1 MTKNLQVHAAESIY
15 ESIDKIK
22 TIVKPLPEEIIYWK
36 PSEDEWSIMQ
46 IITHVAEAIPYWAKE
61 INNIKLNH
69 ENLWGRGLTDEVRL
83 QVVSEENI
91 NGKSVEEVIQQ
102 LSSIP
107 ITIENVVHTLTDE
120 ELHIQAPS
128 RNPRFDNKPINF
140 IVNHLIVEHTE
151 KHYNQIERN
160 VSKYNEGKG
169 GK

>member
-1 MTKNLQVHAAESIY
+1 MTKNVQIYAVESIY
-15 ESIDKIK
+15 DSINKIK
-22 TIVKPLPEEIIYWK
+22 TIVKSLPEEIIRWK
-36 PSEDEWSIMQ
+36 PSKDEWSVMQ

-61 INNIKLNH
+61 ISNIKLSN

-91 NGKSVEEVIQQ
+91 NRKTVEEVIEQ

-107 ITIENVVHTLTDE
+107 ITIENVLHTLTDE

-128 RNPRFDNKPINF
+128 RNPRFENKPINF

-151 KHYNQIERN
+151 KHCKQIERN
-160 VSKYNEGKG
+160 VSKYNQDKG

>member
-1 MTKNLQVHAAESIY
+1 
-15 ESIDKIK
+15 
-22 TIVKPLPEEIIYWK
+22 
-36 PSEDEWSIMQ
+36 MQ

-61 INNIKLNH
+61 ISNIKLSN

-83 QVVSEENI
+83 QAVSEENI
-91 NGKSVEEVIQQ
+91 NRKTVEEVIEQ

-107 ITIENVVHTLTDE
+107 ITIENVLHTLTDE

-128 RNPRFDNKPINF
+128 RNPRFENKPINF

-151 KHYNQIERN
+151 KHYKQIERN
-160 VSKYNEGKG
+160 VSKYNQDKG

>member
-1 MTKNLQVHAAESIY
+1 MTKNVQIYAVESIY
-15 ESIDKIK
+15 DSINKIK
-22 TIVKPLPEEIIYWK
+22 TILKSLPEEIIRWK
-36 PSEDEWSIMQ
+36 PSKDEWSVMQ

-61 INNIKLNH
+61 ISNIKLSN

-83 QVVSEENI
+83 QAVSEENI
-91 NGKSVEEVIQQ
+91 NRKTVEEVIEQ

-107 ITIENVVHTLTDE
+107 ITIENVLHTLTDE

-128 RNPRFDNKPINF
+128 RNPRFENKPINF

-151 KHYNQIERN
+151 KHYKQIERN
-160 VSKYNEGKG
+160 VSKYNQDKG

>member
-1 MTKNLQVHAAESIY
+1 MTKNVQIYAVESIY
-15 ESIDKIK
+15 DSINKIK
-22 TIVKPLPEEIIYWK
+22 TIVKLLPEEIIRWK
-36 PSEDEWSIMQ
+36 PSKDEWSVMQ

-61 INNIKLNH
+61 ISNIKLSN

-91 NGKSVEEVIQQ
+91 NRKTVEEVIEQ

-107 ITIENVVHTLTDE
+107 ITIENVLHTLTDE

-128 RNPRFDNKPINF
+128 RNPRFENKPINF
-140 IVNHLIVEHTE
+140 ILNHLIVEHTE
-151 KHYNQIERN
+151 KHYKQIERN
-160 VSKYNEGKG
+160 VSKYNQDKG

>member
-1 MTKNLQVHAAESIY
+1 MTKNVQIYAVESIY
-15 ESIDKIK
+15 DSINKIK
-22 TIVKPLPEEIIYWK
+22 TIVKSLPEEIIRWK
-36 PSEDEWSIMQ
+36 PSKDEWSVMQ

-61 INNIKLNH
+61 ISNIKLSN

-83 QVVSEENI
+83 QAVSEENI
-91 NGKSVEEVIQQ
+91 NRKTVEEVIEQ

-107 ITIENVVHTLTDE
+107 ITIENVLHTLTDE

-128 RNPRFDNKPINF
+128 RNPRFENKPINF

-151 KHYNQIERN
+151 KHYKQIERN
-160 VSKYNEGKG
+160 VSKYNQDKG

>member
-1 MTKNLQVHAAESIY
+1 MTKNVQIYAVESIY
-15 ESIDKIK
+15 DSINKIK
-22 TIVKPLPEEIIYWK
+22 TIVKSLPEEIIRWK
-36 PSEDEWSIMQ
+36 PSKDEWSVMQ

-61 INNIKLNH
+61 ISNIKLSN

-83 QVVSEENI
+83 QAVSEENI
-91 NGKSVEEVIQQ
+91 NRKTVEEVIEQ

-107 ITIENVVHTLTDE
+107 ITIENVLHTLTDE

-128 RNPRFDNKPINF
+128 RNPRFENKPINF

-151 KHYNQIERN
+151 KHCKQIERN
-160 VSKYNEGKG
+160 VSKYNQDKG

>member
-1 MTKNLQVHAAESIY
+1 MTKNVQIYAVESIY
-15 ESIDKIK
+15 DSINKIK
-22 TIVKPLPEEIIYWK
+22 TIVKSLPEEIIRWK
-36 PSEDEWSIMQ
+36 PSKDEWSVMQ

-61 INNIKLNH
+61 ISNIKLSN

-91 NGKSVEEVIQQ
+91 NRKTVEEVIEQ

-107 ITIENVVHTLTDE
+107 ITIENVLHTLTDE

-128 RNPRFDNKPINF
+128 RNPCFENKPINF

-151 KHYNQIERN
+151 KHYKQIERN
-160 VSKYNEGKG
+160 VSKYNQDKG

>member
-15 ESIDKIK
+15 ESINKIK
-22 TIVKPLPEEIIYWK
+22 TIVKTLPEEIIYWK

-61 INNIKLNH
+61 ISNIKINR

-83 QVVSEENI
+83 QAVSEENI
-91 NGKSVEEVIQQ
+91 NGTTVVEVIEQ
-102 LSSIP
+102 LSTIP
-107 ITIENVVHTLTDE
+107 LTIENVLTTLTDE

-128 RNPRFDNKPINF
+128 RNPRFNNKSIDF

-151 KHYNQIERN
+151 KHYKQIERN
-160 VSKYNEGKG
+160 LCKFNER
-169 GK
+169 

>member
-1 MTKNLQVHAAESIY
+1 MTKNLQVHATESIH
-15 ESIDKIK
+15 ESINKIK

-46 IITHVAEAIPYWAKE
+46 IITHVVEAIPYWAKE
-61 INNIKLNH
+61 ISNIKVNH

-91 NGKSVEEVIQQ
+91 RKQSIEEIIQQ
-102 LSSIP
+102 ISLIP
-107 ITIENVVHTLTDE
+107 LTIENVLSTLTDE

-128 RNPRFDNKPINF
+128 RNPRFNNKSIDF

-151 KHYNQIERN
+151 KHYKQIERN
-160 VSKYNEGKG
+160 LSKFNER
-169 GK
+169 

>member
-1 MTKNLQVHAAESIY
+1 MTKSLQIHAAESVY

-22 TIVKPLPEEIIYWK
+22 TIVKPFPEEIIYWK

-46 IITHVAEAIPYWAKE
+46 IITHVAEAVPYWAKE

-83 QVVSEENI
+83 QAVSEENI
-91 NGKSVEEVIQQ
+91 NNQSIEEVIEQ

-107 ITIENVVHTLTDE
+107 LIIENVLNTLTDE
-120 ELHIQAPS
+120 ELNIQAPS
-128 RNPRFDNKPINF
+128 RNPRFNNKSIDF

-151 KHYNQIERN
+151 KHYKQIERN
-160 VSKYNEGKG
+160 LCKFNER
-169 GK
+169 

>member
-1 MTKNLQVHAAESIY
+1 MTKSLQIHAAESIY

-36 PSEDEWSIMQ
+36 PSVDEWSVMQ

-69 ENLWGRGLTDEVRL
+69 ENLWGRGLTDGVRL
-83 QVVSEENI
+83 QAVSEENI
-91 NGKSVEEVIQQ
+91 NKKSIEEVIEQ

-107 ITIENVVHTLTDE
+107 LIIENVLNTLTDE
-120 ELHIQAPS
+120 ELNIQAPS
-128 RNPRFDNKPINF
+128 RNPRFNNKPIDF

-151 KHYNQIERN
+151 KHYKQIERN
-160 VSKYNEGKG
+160 LCKFNEQ
-169 GK
+169 

>member
-1 MTKNLQVHAAESIY
+1 MTKSLQIHAAESVY

-22 TIVKPLPEEIIYWK
+22 TIVKSLPEEIIYWK

-83 QVVSEENI
+83 QAVSEENI
-91 NGKSVEEVIQQ
+91 NNQSIEEVIQQ

-107 ITIENVVHTLTDE
+107 IIIENVLSTLTDE
-120 ELHIQAPS
+120 ELNIQAPS
-128 RNPRFDNKPINF
+128 RNPRFNNKSIDF

-151 KHYNQIERN
+151 KHYKQIERN
-160 VSKYNEGKG
+160 LCKFNER
-169 GK
+169 

>member
-1 MTKNLQVHAAESIY
+1 MMKNLQIHAAESVN
-15 ESIDKIK
+15 ESINKIK
-22 TIVKPLPEEIIYWK
+22 TIVKSLPEEIIYWK

-61 INNIKLNH
+61 ISNIKVNH

-83 QVVSEENI
+83 QAVSEENI
-91 NGKSVEEVIQQ
+91 NGKSVEEVIEQ
-102 LSSIP
+102 LSTIP
-107 ITIENVVHTLTDE
+107 ITIENVLNTLTDE

-128 RNPRFDNKPINF
+128 RNPRFSNKSIDF

-160 VSKYNEGKG
+160 VLKFNGQ
-169 GK
+169 

>member
-1 MTKNLQVHAAESIY
+1 MTKSLQIHAAESVY

-22 TIVKPLPEEIIYWK
+22 TIVKALPEEIIYWK

-83 QVVSEENI
+83 QAVSEENI
-91 NGKSVEEVIQQ
+91 NNQSIEEVIQQ

-107 ITIENVVHTLTDE
+107 IIIENVLSTLTDE
-120 ELHIQAPS
+120 ELNIQAPS
-128 RNPRFDNKPINF
+128 CNPRFNNKSIDF

-151 KHYNQIERN
+151 KHYKQIERN
-160 VSKYNEGKG
+160 LCKFNER
-169 GK
+169 

>member
-1 MTKNLQVHAAESIY
+1 MTKNVQIYAVESIY
-15 ESIDKIK
+15 DSINKIK
-22 TIVKPLPEEIIYWK
+22 TIVKSLPEEIIRWK
-36 PSEDEWSIMQ
+36 PSKDEWSVMQ

-61 INNIKLNH
+61 ISNIKLSN

-83 QVVSEENI
+83 QAVSEENI
-91 NGKSVEEVIQQ
+91 NRKTVEEVIEQ

-107 ITIENVVHTLTDE
+107 ITIENVLHTLTDE

-128 RNPRFDNKPINF
+128 RNPRFENKPINF

-151 KHYNQIERN
+151 KHYKQIDRN
-160 VSKYNEGKG
+160 VSKYNQDKG

>member
-1 MTKNLQVHAAESIY
+1 MTKSLQIHAAESVY

-46 IITHVAEAIPYWAKE
+46 IITHVAEAVPYWAKE

-83 QVVSEENI
+83 QAVSEENI
-91 NGKSVEEVIQQ
+91 NNQSIEEVIEQ
-102 LSSIP
+102 LYSIP
-107 ITIENVVHTLTDE
+107 LIIENVLNTLTDE
-120 ELHIQAPS
+120 ELNIQAPS
-128 RNPRFDNKPINF
+128 RNPRFNNKSIDF

-151 KHYNQIERN
+151 KHYKQIERN
-160 VSKYNEGKG
+160 LCKFNER
-169 GK
+169 

>member
-1 MTKNLQVHAAESIY
+1 MTKSLQIHAAESVY

-46 IITHVAEAIPYWAKE
+46 IITHVAEAVPYWAKE

-83 QVVSEENI
+83 QAVSEENI
-91 NGKSVEEVIQQ
+91 NNQSIEEVIEQ

-107 ITIENVVHTLTDE
+107 LIIENVLNTLTDE
-120 ELHIQAPS
+120 ELNIQAPS
-128 RNPRFDNKPINF
+128 RNPRFNNKSIDF

-151 KHYNQIERN
+151 KHYKQIERN
-160 VSKYNEGKG
+160 LCKFNER
-169 GK
+169 

>member
-1 MTKNLQVHAAESIY
+1 MTKNVQIYAVESIY
-15 ESIDKIK
+15 DSINKVK
-22 TIVKPLPEEIIYWK
+22 TIVKSLPEEIIRWK
-36 PSEDEWSIMQ
+36 PSKDEWSVMQ

-61 INNIKLNH
+61 ISNIKLSN

-83 QVVSEENI
+83 QAVSEENI
-91 NGKSVEEVIQQ
+91 NRKTVEEVIEQ

-107 ITIENVVHTLTDE
+107 ITIENVLHTLTDE

-128 RNPRFDNKPINF
+128 RNPRFENKPINF

-151 KHYNQIERN
+151 KHYKQIERN
-160 VSKYNEGKG
+160 VSKYNQDKG

>member
-1 MTKNLQVHAAESIY
+1 MTKSLQIHAAESVY

-46 IITHVAEAIPYWAKE
+46 IITHVAEAVPYWAKE

-83 QVVSEENI
+83 QAVSEEKI
-91 NGKSVEEVIQQ
+91 NNQSIEEVIEQ

-107 ITIENVVHTLTDE
+107 LIIENVLNTLTDE
-120 ELHIQAPS
+120 ELNIQAPS
-128 RNPRFDNKPINF
+128 RNPRFNNKSIDF

-151 KHYNQIERN
+151 KHYKQIERN
-160 VSKYNEGKG
+160 LCKFNER
-169 GK
+169 